1 MFCPHVGCHA
11 RVNFFSSL
19 FVSLLNFGLPPSFGL
34 TLTLMIFAL
43 ILTWSFGFYQNHLVY
58 YCMHFGSKPI
68 PSLISR
74 TPKKRNLFSESMGKH
89 KKFGSVTSN
98 SCIHIITSWRELWA
112 CRYCFLIFVQLFQ
125 IVQDILTW
133 TPQSWRKLA
142 IPHSKIESQKGTNWT
157 FFIDGCQN

>member
-1 MFCPHVGCHA
+1 MSNHHCVDKP
-11 RVNFFSSL
+11 S
-19 FVSLLNFGLPPSFGL
+19 VSLVLPHLDFDYIKIPLIGL

-125 IVQDILTW
+125 IVQDILT
-133 TPQSWRKLA
+133 
-142 IPHSKIESQKGTNWT
+142 
-157 FFIDGCQN
+157 

>member
-1 MFCPHVGCHA
+1 MT
-11 RVNFFSSL
+11 RQL

-74 TPKKRNLFSESMGKH
+74 TSKKRNLFSESMGKH

-133 TPQSWRKLA
+133 TPQSWRKLTKS
-142 IPHSKIESQKGTNWT
+142 HSKIESQKGTNWT